1 MSFFNRLSSKNAVST
16 TVAVVQD
23 VMSDVISNCNTR
35 ASNTNII
42 KVSGGSTLRGNRISQ
57 KIKVEI
63 NSECFHDSFLSISQ
77 QQKLESKLEQAAR
90 SSLTGL
96 YLGSIAEA
104 ENVIRLYVEEVTKL
118 CNTSILNC
126 IIDYTNQNIIEVSE
140 GSMVTGNWLSQ
151 EIAGTLIKSCALR
164 FLQQSKQIQ
173 DLDFLIQQSSS
184 SSADNSMIWG
194 LLFVLIIF
202 GVFAVVFLTT
212 KTTFSV
218 FTFRMGMYII
228 LLICILGIVSVGWFF
243 HVYKNTLLVVEPV
256 DLFSKISKISKTIN
270 YMNNMNNNIPSS
282 SSSPSVIMTLDT
294 AKQICGSDWSCY
306 GFYFFAPVSNEE
318 TSENIGK
325 VRWISYR
332 DWFRARSLIS
342 SMSSM
347 SFTSSMSS
355 TAVEEVKDLNDI
367 NNINDLN
374 NINVWIHDRPPDIN
388 IDPGINGSLFFEFSQ
403 ILHKKQDEILSS
415 LPSLSSFQT
424 KVKVYIL
431 YNQEWREVTDFVL
444 PSSVE
449 NLTEDVFVT
458 KKKELPFVSHS
469 HQLWIDISQFPILT
483 FYQKGTNATSPW
495 QPIQSIDLLK
505 YQSCGFEWTGKEG
518 KKGCVVYQGK
528 KSRLYFTLLVL
539 LMILS
544 LLFVFTLWKIFRK

>member
-57 KIKVEI
+57 KIKVEL

-96 YLGSIAEA
+96 HLGSIAEA

-173 DLDFLIQQSSS
+173 DLDLLIQQTSSS
-184 SSADNSMIWG
+184 TADNSMIWG

-202 GVFAVVFLTT
+202 GIFAVVFITT

-218 FTFRMGMYII
+218 FSYRMGLYII
-228 LLICILGIVSVGWFF
+228 LLILILGMVSVGWFF
-243 HVYKNTLLVVEPV
+243 HVHKNMSLLIVEPV
-256 DLFSKISKISKTIN
+256 DLFSKYKS
-270 YMNNMNNNIPSS
+270 IPSS
-282 SSSPSVIMTLDT
+282 SSSPSMIMTLDT
-294 AKQICGSDWSCY
+294 AKQICGSEWSCY
-306 GFYFFAPVSNEE
+306 GFYFFVPVPNEN
-318 TSENIGK
+318 TSTENMGK
-325 VRWISYR
+325 VQWISYR
-332 DWFRARSLIS
+332 DWFRARS
-342 SMSSM
+342 
-347 SFTSSMSS
+347 T
-355 TAVEEVKDLNDI
+355 TVEEGKDMDNNIDMNDI
-367 NNINDLN
+367 NDM
-374 NINVWIHDRPPDIN
+374 NVWMHDRPPDIN
-388 IDPGINGSLFFEFSQ
+388 IDSGINGSLFFEFSQ
-403 ILHKKQDEILSS
+403 ILQKKQEEIV
-415 LPSLSSFQT
+415 PSLSFFKT

-431 YNQEWREVTDFVL
+431 YHQEWREVTEFVL
-444 PSSVE
+444 ASSVE

-469 HQLWIDISQFPILT
+469 HQLWIDISQFPALT
-483 FYQKGTNATSPW
+483 FYQKGTNATSTW

-505 YQSCGFEWTGKEG
+505 YQSCGFEWAGKEG
-518 KKGCVVYQGK
+518 EKGCVVYQGK
-528 KSRLYFTLLVL
+528 KSRLYFTLLFIL
-539 LMILS
+539 IILS